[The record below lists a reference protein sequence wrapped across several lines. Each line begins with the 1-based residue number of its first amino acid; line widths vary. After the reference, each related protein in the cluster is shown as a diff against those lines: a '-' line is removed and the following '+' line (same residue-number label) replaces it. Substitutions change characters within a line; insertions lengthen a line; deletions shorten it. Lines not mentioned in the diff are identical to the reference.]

1 MMLFVAPQTGSAS
14 RYRAKG
20 SEGGAVPAR
29 GVSRYAALLS
39 IAAFAGIMGW
49 GFPVMGHPADL
60 DEYGGHFD
68 EKTGGYHYHRPKWDM
83 AKRTEEYL
91 NWIVDGEVGELVGV
105 VARVERPDAVW
116 VHIPYR
122 PAYQSLAYYVS
133 RQNRDDEH
141 AQIKVWFQYV
151 SPEISAQTQDKAYA
165 KWFKKKVI
173 YELDRK
179 LRGKPVT
186 VQFHLV
192 PRAGRMIGMV
202 MQDQENINIWLVLNG
217 WSFHMLDKGG
227 NPHEASFSEAEAIAR
242 REKAGLWGR
251 GR

>member
-20 SEGGAVPAR
+20 SEGGVAPAR

-105 VARVERPDAVW
+105 VARVERPDVVW

-217 WSFHMLDKGG
+217 WSFHMLGIGG